1 MGNEF
6 YFGEMDVRRLERL
19 TDAVERL
26 ADNLEKQAVKVEI
39 SDAPAPR
46 LSLAEEIAE
55 EIYGAD
61 PQMVSKF
68 SYVTTIRA
76 VLARRGVADK
86 EG

>member
-55 EIYGAD
+55 AVD
-61 PQMVSKF
+61 VAFMSKLEQLKL
-68 SYVTTIRA
+68 IRA

-86 EG
+86 GKE

>member
-6 YFGEMDVRRLERL
+6 YFGEMDVWRLERL

-55 EIYGAD
+55 AVREHNWMPLPEYIE
-61 PQMVSKF
+61 V
-68 SYVTTIRA
+68 IRA
-76 VLARRGVADK
+76 VLARRGVADGK
-86 EG
+86 E